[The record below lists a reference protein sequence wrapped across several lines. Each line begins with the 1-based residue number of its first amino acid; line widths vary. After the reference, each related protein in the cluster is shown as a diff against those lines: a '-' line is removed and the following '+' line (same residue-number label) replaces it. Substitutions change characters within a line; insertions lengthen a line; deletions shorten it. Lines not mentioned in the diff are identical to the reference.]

1 MSQSVTCSG
10 LSSHPHPNV
19 CSLLLLA
26 ASVNLQGRVHT
37 CPYGAADSL
46 TCGLSRLKSHS
57 VHSQSPMRPL
67 QCRAYI
73 GHLARRGFLLW
84 DAASG
89 PLSVSRQPGSQ
100 KKSSSC
106 LPGVLFTT
114 VGSLS
119 SQIQRPT
126 GYNDVHHGQVSSHR
140 LPKGQSPNT
149 HPCCSARSLLCGP
162 WRAGFLVAKAA
173 MLPGGQRPLPPSYKG
188 KGICVCEC
196 GTSGRTHVHMVSSI
210 SSGHGKNAP
219 W

>member
-1 MSQSVTCSG
+1 MQG
-10 LSSHPHPNV
+10 LH
-19 CSLLLLA
+19 
-26 ASVNLQGRVHT
+26 R
-37 CPYGAADSL
+37 
-46 TCGLSRLKSHS
+46 
-57 VHSQSPMRPL
+57 
-67 QCRAYI
+67 
-73 GHLARRGFLLW
+73 HLARRGFLLW

-173 MLPGGQRPLPPSYKG
+173 MLPGGQRPLPPSWNRRLLLG
-188 KGICVCEC
+188 LGIFSFHFLYVLEDSRRVGTRVCE
-196 GTSGRTHVHMVSSI
+196 I
-210 SSGHGKNAP
+210 P
-219 W
+219 

>member
-73 GHLARRGFLLW
+73 GTWQGEASCSGMLPLVPCLFHANPGVRKSLPHVYLECCLLQW
-84 DAASG
+84 AAS
-89 PLSVSRQPGSQ
+89 PLKFRDPQATMMCTMDRFP
-100 KKSSSC
+100 
-106 LPGVLFTT
+106 
-114 VGSLS
+114 
-119 SQIQRPT
+119 PT
-126 GYNDVHHGQVSSHR
+126 G
-140 LPKGQSPNT
+140 SPRVRAQT
-149 HPCCSARSLLCGP
+149 LTPVAQQEACS
-162 WRAGFLVAKAA
+162 VA
-173 MLPGGQRPLPPSYKG
+173 PGERGS
-188 KGICVCEC
+188 
-196 GTSGRTHVHMVSSI
+196 
-210 SSGHGKNAP
+210 
-219 W
+219 